1 MTVPRRLL
9 ATLVLV
15 LSCGGGV
22 AAAKGIGTPPP
33 LQPKDEAAARQLAL
47 QSQAIDLIN
56 QASRHVYA
64 KQPACKPSF
73 PTARSTPTHD
83 APSQPVLEALAPLRR
98 PAGPEDTPQPGSP
111 VPFFGGGGETYVDY
125 VRTVTTAD
133 GVPLTIVIGRI
144 ARGSFRPSAQCLDAE
159 HAWLVHLL
167 KGRSKALRS
176 VTLDEFG
183 KLRHGAEQ
191 SPASPTTPQ
200 DGIYLYSGG
209 GGGGGAPIA
218 DFRKRGVFTSMGT
231 PGGKGTSPRSTLNG
245 LVPDGVATVALEYPK
260 SVSRGPYYK
269 PTVYPSALERTVPV
283 HDNVLSVKV
292 PRDATDAFPHR
303 MVWRDAAGAI
313 VNTFTEPAS

>member
-1 MTVPRRLL
+1 MTVARRLV
-9 ATLVLV
+9 ATLVVV

-22 AAAKGIGTPPP
+22 AAAKGIGTPSP
-33 LQPKDEAAARQLAL
+33 LKPKDEAAARHLAL

-56 QASRHVYA
+56 LAARHVYA
-64 KQPACKPSF
+64 KFPACKPSF
-73 PTARSTPTHD
+73 PTARSAPTHD
-83 APSQPVLEALAPLRR
+83 APSQPVLDALAPLRR
-98 PAGPEDTPQPGSP
+98 PAGAGDTPP
-111 VPFFGGGGETYVDY
+111 PFFGDGGETYVDY
-125 VRTVTTAD
+125 VRTATTAG
-133 GVPLTIVIGRI
+133 GVPLTIVIGR
-144 ARGSFRPSAQCLDAE
+144 RVDRSFRPSTRCLDAE

-176 VTLDEFG
+176 AALGEFG
-183 KLRHGAEQ
+183 RLRHSLEHGDA
-191 SPASPTTPQ
+191 PPPPWPQ
-200 DGIYLYSGG
+200 DRIYLFSGG

-218 DFRKRGVFTSMGT
+218 DFRKRGVFTSMGS

-269 PTVYPSALERTVPV
+269 PTVYPSAVERTVPV

-303 MVWRDAAGAI
+303 MVWRDAAGKV